1 MRAVVIDRFG
11 GADAVRLAEDI
22 ATPSP
27 GAGEVLI
34 AVRLAALNPADWKLR
49 EGWLQAAF
57 LPDFPYVL
65 GFDAAGTV
73 IAHGAGVGAPAIGAR
88 VVAKTAVGRG
98 GAGSFADYVTV
109 PTHLACPL
117 PADVSFEQAATL
129 PTAGITAWEALF
141 DTGRLAAG
149 QSVLVNGG
157 GGGTGSFAIQLARDA
172 GARVGATGSPA
183 NHDYL
188 RVLGAELALDYGR
201 EDLTEAVTDHF
212 PGGVDLLIDTVGQGA
227 LARPLDAIRDGGAF
241 VTIGTLVTDEPRPAR
256 VRGIWIETATSRRDR
271 EAGQLSALV
280 TMLSSGRIVPP
291 AIEIIQPARAAEA
304 IERLREGHVRGK
316 ILLRF
321 GDEDAR

>member
-1 MRAVVIDRFG
+1 
-11 GADAVRLAEDI
+11 
-22 ATPSP
+22 
-27 GAGEVLI
+27 
-34 AVRLAALNPADWKLR
+34 
-49 EGWLQAAF
+49 
-57 LPDFPYVL
+57 
-65 GFDAAGTV
+65 
-73 IAHGAGVGAPAIGAR
+73 
-88 VVAKTAVGRG
+88 
-98 GAGSFADYVTV
+98 
-109 PTHLACPL
+109 
-117 PADVSFEQAATL
+117 L

-183 NHDYL
+183 NHNYL
-188 RVLGAELALDYGR
+188 RALGAELALDYRR

-241 VTIGTLVTDEPRPAR
+241 VTIGTLVADEPRPAR

-321 GDEDAR
+321 GDKDAR